1 MTKYFKLLGIAL
13 LATSLAFVS
22 CGDDGD
28 DTTDPGTGTNPPV
41 EDPEPPTLGE
51 VPAGQIGV
59 LFGDTVWTPAV
70 SFGAFYPT
78 EGITLLVAASDQSGQ
93 TIPRADVCVYASGQG
108 TFTDEYDET
117 SGYLNDFASYIEYY
131 HRTKLD
137 DGVYYYGDWWAKS
150 VTMNV
155 TAFDATA
162 MTISATVN
170 AVMFDAKSALID
182 GVGVAAAETKAMT
195 LIANQVAMTDGEAA
209 KSAFLRRK

>member
-1 MTKYFKLLGIAL
+1 MSKELKYPSQETIIRLTKELQLEGA
-13 LATSLAFVS
+13 
-22 CGDDGD
+22 DDFTQD
-28 DTTDPGTGTNPPV
+28 WECEVANV
-41 EDPEPPTLGE
+41 EQL
-51 VPAGQIGV
+51 Q
-59 LFGDTVWTPAV
+59 
-70 SFGAFYPT
+70 
-78 EGITLLVAASDQSGQ
+78 
-93 TIPRADVCVYASGQG
+93 
-108 TFTDEYDET
+108 
-117 SGYLNDFASYIEYY
+117 SYIEYY